1 MRKSITPFVLALS
14 MAAGPVLGQSAIAL
28 QDNAPDSYTVVRG
41 DTLWGIAGKF
51 LKDPWRWPEI
61 WRLNQEQIKDPH
73 WIYPGNVIVLDRAKT
88 PPQLSLEQGQE
99 TVKLSPQVR
108 SEPLAAEAI
117 PAIPTRV
124 IEPFLSQPL
133 VIEAGGLEE
142 APRIVATEEN
152 RVHLGPGGT
161 AYVSGLGASKQVV
174 WQIFRPGQP
183 LIDPDSQR
191 TLGYEAVFV
200 GTGRIVRAGD
210 PATMQIIA
218 SKQEA
223 SYGDRLL
230 ALAGPTIN
238 QYVPHAPRTA
248 FEGRI
253 IGLYDKLPTSEGGRN
268 SIISLNKG
276 QRDGLEV
283 GNVLA
288 LYRSGNTIADPTSG
302 LPPASAPTIR
312 LPDER
317 YGLVFVFRTFDAVS
331 YALVMES
338 TRAVTPG
345 DWLRS
350 P

>member
-14 MAAGPVLGQSAIAL
+14 MAAGPALGQSAIAL
-28 QDNAPDSYTVVRG
+28 QDNAPDRYTVVRG

-51 LKDPWRWPEI
+51 LKDPWRWPDL
-61 WRLNQEQIKDPH
+61 WRLNQEQIKNPH
-73 WIYPGNVIVLDRAKT
+73 WIYPGNVIVLDRVKT
-88 PPQLSLEQGQE
+88 PPQLTLEQE

-108 SEPLAAEAI
+108 SEPVVAEAI

-133 VIEAGGLEE
+133 VIEEGGLEK
-142 APRIVATEEN
+142 APRIIAIEEN
-152 RVHLGPGGT
+152 RVHLGPGGI
-161 AYVSGLGASKQVV
+161 AYVSGLGASQQVV
-174 WQIFRPGQP
+174 WQIFRSGRP

-191 TLGYEAVFV
+191 TLGFEAVFV
-200 GTGRIVRAGD
+200 GTGRIIRAGD
-210 PATMQIIA
+210 PATMQIVA
-218 SKQEA
+218 AKQEA
-223 SYGDRLL
+223 SYGDRLI
-230 ALAGPTIN
+230 ALGGPTIN
-238 QYVPHAPRTA
+238 QYVPHPPRPA

-253 IGLYDKLPTSEGGRN
+253 IGLYDKLATSEGGRN

-276 QRDGLEV
+276 QRDGLES

-288 LYRSGNTIADPTSG
+288 LYRSGNTIVDRTSS
-302 LPPASAPTIR
+302 LPPGSAPTIR

-338 TRAVTPG
+338 SRAVSPG